1 MELNHSKE
9 QVAEFYEDFQS
20 RGKYDYFY
28 GDEKRKNLYT
38 QLIGKGNKILEV
50 GCRSGNLTQFYHEG
64 NQVVGI
70 DVDRNAL
77 IEFEKRLNL
86 KSHWVDV
93 DSEDLPFDDEMFD
106 VVVFSEVMEHLR
118 FPRKALS
125 EISRVLMK
133 HGRLI
138 GSVPNAFR
146 LRNRWKFLCG
156 KPFESDPSH
165 LRSYSASILRVE
177 LEKKFTEVKIHPVS
191 GHLLGGGRAGV
202 PVFRWLPFEIRALFS
217 LDLVFEA
224 GKLDHLRRLTG
235 EPKFRS

>member
-1 MELNHSKE
+1 MPNLETKK

-28 GDEKRKNLYT
+28 GDENRKNLYI

-93 DSEDLPFDDEMFD
+93 DSEDLPFDQKSFD

-118 FPRKALS
+118 FPQKALA
-125 EISRVLMK
+125 EISRVLM
-133 HGRLI
+133 HQGRLI

-165 LRSYSASILRVE
+165 LRSYSNSTLKAE
-177 LEKKFTEVKIHPVS
+177 LEEKFNEVKIHPVS
-191 GHLLGGGRAGV
+191 GHLLGGGSKGV
-202 PVFRWLPFEIRALFS
+202 PVFRWLPFKIRALFS

-224 GKLDHLRRLTG
+224 RR
-235 EPKFRS
+235 S